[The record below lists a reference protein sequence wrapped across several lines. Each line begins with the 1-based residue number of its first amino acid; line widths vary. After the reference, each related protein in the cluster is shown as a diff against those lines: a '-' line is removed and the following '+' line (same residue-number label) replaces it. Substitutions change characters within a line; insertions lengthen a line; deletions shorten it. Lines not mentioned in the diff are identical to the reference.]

1 MAGENAGGNAA
12 AGQAAQAAGVEIEIG
27 GEKRKLTAED
37 VKAMATKV
45 AELEEARK
53 KLEPFVQTLGRYGI
67 DTEEYLRNSE
77 ASFVVMNQLIEK
89 GVIDEQGNLVEKKG
103 GQQAAPVPQVPNV
116 DGSGKLPRE
125 MQVVLNAL
133 GKVTERLDTLE
144 ESQSVIYR
152 RNLEADVQS
161 KFSNLES
168 EDVTKLLAKAKAD
181 RGKSLWE
188 HAKVMSEEKEG
199 RKAQEKTTLAKEV
212 LGVLIKAGIVP
223 EGKLDLEKLDLSAL
237 AKKDSKNDP
246 PSYEGKKF
254 LFSNRKKVLKDRG
267 VDVSKFSNPADAMK
281 ELVGKRLFGN

>member
-1 MAGENAGGNAA
+1 MAGEQAGGNAA
-12 AGQAAQAAGVEIEIG
+12 AAQAAQAAGVEIEIG

-45 AELEEARK
+45 AELEEAKK

-103 GQQAAPVPQVPNV
+103 AEKAASALQVSNV
-116 DGSGKLPRE
+116 KTSGELPRE
-125 MQVVLNAL
+125 IQVVLSAF
-133 GKVTERLDTLE
+133 GKITERLDSLE

-181 RGKSLWE
+181 RGKSLWD
-188 HAKVMSEEKEG
+188 HAKVMSEEKAT
-199 RKAQEKTTLAKEV
+199 RKTQEKTTLAKEV

-223 EGKLDLEKLDLSAL
+223 EGKLDLEKLDLSSL
-237 AKKDSKNDP
+237 AKKDAKNDP
-246 PSYEGKKF
+246 PSYEGKRF
-254 LFSNRKKVLKDRG
+254 LFSNRKKILKGRG
-267 VDVSKFSNPADAMK
+267 VDVTNFANPADAMK